1 MSGIKGWKTMSIV
14 TEIKETL
21 SEALPDSEIH
31 ILDPMN
37 DETHLE
43 AIVISPLFIDKTL
56 VKQHMMVMQPLN
68 EHFKGTL
75 HALSVKTYTPQQWKQ
90 KSQED
95 L

>member
-1 MSGIKGWKTMSIV
+1 MSIV

-21 SEALPDSEIH
+21 SEALPDSQIH

-43 AIVISPLFIDKTL
+43 AIVISPLFIDKPL
-56 VKQHMMVMQPLN
+56 IKQHMMVMKPLN
-68 EHFKGTL
+68 EHFKGAL
-75 HALSVKTYTPQQWKQ
+75 HALSVKTYTPEQWKQ
-90 KSQED
+90 KSRED